1 MPLTQALDENIQQ
14 ARMGVMTLI
23 CTLYFFSLALY
34 PFNSLFSAQMKE
46 VKPLT
51 CLPVPLSAASNVS
64 GKFQPGQTKINTK
77 HRVPEVAGTAQHH
90 PCQTK
95 GVYLISHQMRS
106 SLGSLLTR
114 VRSLHC
120 RPLWDVVPQYYCF
133 LYYGK
138 IHTSGKSIASS
149 CLSGT
154 NFTRYMYKLTKW
166 SDMIS
171 HFLDLQHGLL
181 CGAHFHWY
189 HARIL
194 CV

>member
-1 MPLTQALDENIQQ
+1 
-14 ARMGVMTLI
+14 
-23 CTLYFFSLALY
+23 
-34 PFNSLFSAQMKE
+34 MKE

-64 GKFQPGQTKINTK
+64 GKFQRGQTKINTK

-106 SLGSLLTR
+106 SLGSLLSR

-133 LYYGK
+133 FTMEKYTRVGK
-138 IHTSGKSIASS
+138 VQLVLVQVELTSHVICTSWPNDQTSLAIFFRFAARSFMWGSFSLIS
-149 CLSGT
+149 CT
-154 NFTRYMYKLTKW
+154 N
-166 SDMIS
+166 S
-171 HFLDLQHGLL
+171 
-181 CGAHFHWY
+181 
-189 HARIL
+189 L
-194 CV
+194 CVIWHLACIMTNCSL

>member
-1 MPLTQALDENIQQ
+1 MVSKYKTHYPGDCWQAASSSLPVILVKVCINATHASLRWKYTTGPNGSNDFN
-14 ARMGVMTLI
+14 
-23 CTLYFFSLALY
+23 LYIIFFFLALY

-51 CLPVPLSAASNVS
+51 CLPVPLSAAFNVS
-64 GKFQPGQTKINTK
+64 GKFQRGQTKINTK

-133 LYYGK
+133 FTMEKYIRVGK
-138 IHTSGKSIASS
+138 
-149 CLSGT
+149 
-154 NFTRYMYKLTKW
+154 
-166 SDMIS
+166 
-171 HFLDLQHGLL
+171 
-181 CGAHFHWY
+181 
-189 HARIL
+189 
-194 CV
+194 V